1 MSHTN
6 GSLALNGNGHRPYTN
21 GNGHRPYAYNSTWR
35 DKIVTWWAGD
45 FKYIVMG
52 ILFWAGMIF
61 GLPFTLGH
69 LAQGDRNSSP
79 VTSEEKI
86 KADRLHKIDA
96 AIEVLQDERDEI
108 EPPIEYE
115 PDPPG
120 WP

>member
-21 GNGHRPYAYNSTWR
+21 GNGTHRDEWWQKQLARNRAIEFLGKTIQILL
-35 DKIVTWWAGD
+35 IVSISGFAV
-45 FKYIVMG
+45 Y
-52 ILFWAGMIF
+52 
-61 GLPFTLGH
+61 GLWTKAHEPI
-69 LAQGDRNSSP
+69 QP
-79 VTSEEKI
+79 PTSEEKI